1 MARSCDW
8 CASTAINRTEDG
20 MIWLC
25 GNPGHDHPFGVIFV
39 PLHWND
45 PSGRFRS
52 TAKGEMPITISGALS
67 EGQYPKHSLS
77 VDGGNEVPYVQM
89 VDVTEGWKHQ
99 PPAPSR
105 STAITTVPAR
115 GWTPSV
121 DADGDLRDGGD
132 VAEVTDLLDLTK
144 LPAGMRVIIRPRG
157 NLDRHGVHFL
167 TAYVAGR

>member
-45 PSGRFRS
+45 PSGKFPS

-77 VDGGNEVPYVQM
+77 VDGGHEVPYVQM

-99 PPAPSR
+99 PASSDLKAWRDETQR
-105 STAITTVPAR
+105 S
-115 GWTPSV
+115 
-121 DADGDLRDGGD
+121 GGTRSS
-132 VAEVTDLLDLTK
+132 AASESST
-144 LPAGMRVIIRPRG
+144 
-157 NLDRHGVHFL
+157 
-167 TAYVAGR
+167 